1 MILFLSIVLGY
12 YRITRRRLDV
22 REIELYFKIMNK
34 ILSILVL
41 SFILSN
47 TSSATPPKNK
57 WSPSLEKW
65 KKIFKKVEYPP
76 NDCKYCTER
85 HDYWAYDTYRKSSLE
100 NRNHKNNGGLKKII
114 IKPAKSNPV
123 RIIKKNIK
131 PLPKEIYDYVYYRD
145 ISSLMVFDKGVL
157 IHDWKRDYIFND
169 KPIDGQSRSKSI
181 VGIAAIKMACQNILD
196 LNKTHAEYSSEI
208 KDSFYGHVTLK
219 DSLNMLA
226 RDQYVMNYNILK
238 ETHRKK
244 SDLVSILNRHPKR
257 LETEGPKE
265 FKYSNPNTDLITLDM
280 INILGGK
287 KKFAKWFQKNISEAA
302 GFASKGKIL
311 LDKKGAPIS
320 SASIMLTREDWLRF
334 GMYVIELMEDKNSC
348 EAKKLQEAF
357 ENAVPTKKKF
367 APKYAMFFWLNGYG
381 IDNLVQ
387 MRGYGLR
394 LSLIDWKNDRIIQ
407 TNSFAISWKPQELV
421 NLIWK

>member
-1 MILFLSIVLGY
+1 
-12 YRITRRRLDV
+12 
-22 REIELYFKIMNK
+22 MNK
-34 ILSILVL
+34 ILSIVVL

-47 TSSATPPKNK
+47 TSLATPPKNK

-320 SASIMLTREDWLRF
+320 SSSIMLTREDWLRF

>member
-1 MILFLSIVLGY
+1 
-12 YRITRRRLDV
+12 
-22 REIELYFKIMNK
+22 MNK
-34 ILSILVL
+34 ILVIVVL

-47 TSSATPPKNK
+47 TSLATPPKNK

-320 SASIMLTREDWLRF
+320 SSSIMLTREDWLRF

>member
-1 MILFLSIVLGY
+1 MKKLLGIV
-12 YRITRRRLDV
+12 
-22 REIELYFKIMNK
+22 
-34 ILSILVL
+34 VL

-367 APKYAMFFWLNGYG
+367 APEYAMFFWLNGYG

>member
-1 MILFLSIVLGY
+1 
-12 YRITRRRLDV
+12 
-22 REIELYFKIMNK
+22 
-34 ILSILVL
+34 
-41 SFILSN
+41 
-47 TSSATPPKNK
+47 
-57 WSPSLEKW
+57 
-65 KKIFKKVEYPP
+65 
-76 NDCKYCTER
+76 
-85 HDYWAYDTYRKSSLE
+85 
-100 NRNHKNNGGLKKII
+100 
-114 IKPAKSNPV
+114 
-123 RIIKKNIK
+123 
-131 PLPKEIYDYVYYRD
+131 
-145 ISSLMVFDKGVL
+145 MVFDKGVL

-196 LNKTHAEYSSEI
+196 LNKTHGEYSSEI

-226 RDQYVMNYNILK
+226 RDQYVINYNILK

-320 SASIMLTREDWLRF
+320 SSSIMLTREDWLRF

>member
-1 MILFLSIVLGY
+1 MKKLLGIV
-12 YRITRRRLDV
+12 
-22 REIELYFKIMNK
+22 
-34 ILSILVL
+34 VL

-421 NLIWK
+421 NLICK

>member
-1 MILFLSIVLGY
+1 MKKLLGIV
-12 YRITRRRLDV
+12 
-22 REIELYFKIMNK
+22 
-34 ILSILVL
+34 VL

-196 LNKTHAEYSSEI
+196 LNKTHGEYSSEI

-320 SASIMLTREDWLRF
+320 SSSIMLTREDWLRF

-381 IDNLVQ
+381 VENLVQ
-387 MRGYGLR
+387 MRGHGLR

>member
-1 MILFLSIVLGY
+1 MKKLLGIV
-12 YRITRRRLDV
+12 
-22 REIELYFKIMNK
+22 
-34 ILSILVL
+34 VL

-280 INILGGK
+280 INVLGGK

>member
-1 MILFLSIVLGY
+1 MKKLLAIVVLGLLWSTTL
-12 YRITRRRLDV
+12 I
-22 REIELYFKIMNK
+22 
-34 ILSILVL
+34 
-41 SFILSN
+41 
-47 TSSATPPKNK
+47 ATPPKNK

-320 SASIMLTREDWLRF
+320 SSSIMLTREDWLRF

>member
-1 MILFLSIVLGY
+1 MNNEFTQ
-12 YRITRRRLDV
+12 TRRRLDV

-34 ILSILVL
+34 ILSIVVL

-226 RDQYVMNYNILK
+226 RDHYVMNYNILK

-320 SASIMLTREDWLRF
+320 SSSIMLTREDWLRF

>member
-1 MILFLSIVLGY
+1 
-12 YRITRRRLDV
+12 
-22 REIELYFKIMNK
+22 MNK
-34 ILSILVL
+34 ILVIVVL

-47 TSSATPPKNK
+47 TSLATPPKNK

-302 GFASKGKIL
+302 GFESKGKIL

-320 SASIMLTREDWLRF
+320 SSSIMLTREDWLRF
-334 GMYVIELMEDKNSC
+334 GMYVIELMKDKNSC

>member
-1 MILFLSIVLGY
+1 MKKLLAIVVLGLLWSTTL
-12 YRITRRRLDV
+12 I
-22 REIELYFKIMNK
+22 
-34 ILSILVL
+34 
-41 SFILSN
+41 
-47 TSSATPPKNK
+47 ATPPKNK

-181 VGIAAIKMACQNILD
+181 VGIAAIKTACQNILD
-196 LNKTHAEYSSEI
+196 LNKTHGEYSSEI

-320 SASIMLTREDWLRF
+320 SSSIMLTREDWLRF

>member
-1 MILFLSIVLGY
+1 MKKLLGIV
-12 YRITRRRLDV
+12 
-22 REIELYFKIMNK
+22 
-34 ILSILVL
+34 VL

-114 IKPAKSNPV
+114 IKPAKSNLV

>member
-1 MILFLSIVLGY
+1 MNNKFSQ
-12 YRITRRRLDV
+12 TRRRLEV

-34 ILSILVL
+34 ILSIVVL

-320 SASIMLTREDWLRF
+320 SSSIMLTREDWLRF
-334 GMYVIELMEDKNSC
+334 GMYVIELMKDKNSC

>member
-1 MILFLSIVLGY
+1 MKKLLGIV
-12 YRITRRRLDV
+12 
-22 REIELYFKIMNK
+22 
-34 ILSILVL
+34 VL

-114 IKPAKSNPV
+114 IKPSKSNPV

>member
-1 MILFLSIVLGY
+1 MKKLLGIV
-12 YRITRRRLDV
+12 
-22 REIELYFKIMNK
+22 
-34 ILSILVL
+34 VL

-114 IKPAKSNPV
+114 IKPAKSNLV

-320 SASIMLTREDWLRF
+320 SSSIMLTREDWLRF

>member
-1 MILFLSIVLGY
+1 MNNKFSQ
-12 YRITRRRLDV
+12 TRRRLDV
-22 REIELYFKIMNK
+22 IEIELYFKIMNK
-34 ILSILVL
+34 ILSIVVL

-320 SASIMLTREDWLRF
+320 SSSIMLTREDWLRF

>member
-1 MILFLSIVLGY
+1 MKKLLGIV
-12 YRITRRRLDV
+12 
-22 REIELYFKIMNK
+22 
-34 ILSILVL
+34 VL

-196 LNKTHAEYSSEI
+196 LNKTHGEYSSEI

-280 INILGGK
+280 INVLGGK

-320 SASIMLTREDWLRF
+320 SSSIMLTREDWLRF

>member
-1 MILFLSIVLGY
+1 MKKLLGIV
-12 YRITRRRLDV
+12 
-22 REIELYFKIMNK
+22 
-34 ILSILVL
+34 VL

-208 KDSFYGHVTLK
+208 EDSFYGHVTLK

>member
-1 MILFLSIVLGY
+1 MKKLLAIIVLG
-12 YRITRRRLDV
+12 L
-22 REIELYFKIMNK
+22 LW
-34 ILSILVL
+34 
-41 SFILSN
+41 SN
-47 TSSATPPKNK
+47 TSTATPQKNK

-85 HDYWAYDTYRKSSLE
+85 HDYWAYDTYRKASLE
-100 NRNHKNNGGLKKII
+100 NRNKKNNGGLKKII
-114 IKPAKSNPV
+114 IKPAKSNSV

-157 IHDWKRDYIFND
+157 IHDWRRDYIFND

-181 VGIAAIKMACQNILD
+181 VGVATIKMACQNILD
-196 LNKTHAEYSSEI
+196 LDKTHGDYSPKI
-208 KDSFYGHVTLK
+208 KDSFYGHVKLK

-226 RDQYVMNYNILK
+226 RDQFVINYNILK

-244 SDLVSILNRHPKR
+244 SDLITILNKHPKR

-280 INILGGK
+280 INVLGGK

-302 GFASKGKIL
+302 GFESKGKIL
-311 LDKKGAPIS
+311 LDKKGTPIS
-320 SASIMLTREDWLRF
+320 SSSIMLTREDWLRF
-334 GMYVIELMEDKNSC
+334 GMYVIELMKDKNSC

-357 ENAVPTKKKF
+357 KNAVPTKKKF

-381 IDNLVQ
+381 VENLVQ
-387 MRGYGLR
+387 MRGHGLK
-394 LSLIDWKNDRIIQ
+394 LSLIDWNNDKIIQ

>member
-1 MILFLSIVLGY
+1 MNNKFSQ
-12 YRITRRRLDV
+12 TRRRLEV

-34 ILSILVL
+34 ILSIVVL

-320 SASIMLTREDWLRF
+320 SSSIMLTREDWLRF

-357 ENAVPTKKKF
+357 DNAVPTKKKF

>member
-1 MILFLSIVLGY
+1 MKKLLAIIVLG
-12 YRITRRRLDV
+12 L
-22 REIELYFKIMNK
+22 LW
-34 ILSILVL
+34 
-41 SFILSN
+41 SN
-47 TSSATPPKNK
+47 TSTATPQKNK

-85 HDYWAYDTYRKSSLE
+85 HDYWAYDTYRKASLE
-100 NRNHKNNGGLKKII
+100 NRNKKNNGGLKKII
-114 IKPAKSNPV
+114 IKPAKSNSV

-157 IHDWKRDYIFND
+157 IHDWRRDYIFND

-181 VGIAAIKMACQNILD
+181 VGVATIKMACQNILD
-196 LNKTHAEYSSEI
+196 LDKTHGDYSPKI
-208 KDSFYGHVTLK
+208 KDSFYGHVKLK
-219 DSLNMLA
+219 NSLNMLA
-226 RDQYVMNYNILK
+226 RDQFVINYNILK

-244 SDLVSILNRHPKR
+244 SDLITILNKHPKR

-280 INILGGK
+280 INVLGGK

-302 GFASKGKIL
+302 GFESKGKIL
-311 LDKKGAPIS
+311 LDKKGTPIS
-320 SASIMLTREDWLRF
+320 SSSIMLTREDWLRF
-334 GMYVIELMEDKNSC
+334 GMYVIELMKDKNSC

-357 ENAVPTKKKF
+357 KNAVPTKKKF

-381 IDNLVQ
+381 VENLVQ
-387 MRGYGLR
+387 MRGHGLK
-394 LSLIDWKNDRIIQ
+394 LSLIDWNNDKIIQ

>member
-1 MILFLSIVLGY
+1 MKKLLAIVVLGLLWSTTL
-12 YRITRRRLDV
+12 I
-22 REIELYFKIMNK
+22 
-34 ILSILVL
+34 
-41 SFILSN
+41 
-47 TSSATPPKNK
+47 ATPPKNE

-320 SASIMLTREDWLRF
+320 SSSIMLTREDWLRF

>member
-1 MILFLSIVLGY
+1 MKKLLGIV
-12 YRITRRRLDV
+12 
-22 REIELYFKIMNK
+22 
-34 ILSILVL
+34 VL

-320 SASIMLTREDWLRF
+320 SSSIMLTREDWLRF

-381 IDNLVQ
+381 VENLVQ
-387 MRGYGLR
+387 MRGHGLR

>member
-1 MILFLSIVLGY
+1 MKKLLG
-12 YRITRRRLDV
+12 
-22 REIELYFKIMNK
+22 
-34 ILSILVL
+34 ILVL

-114 IKPAKSNPV
+114 IKPSKSNPV

>member
-1 MILFLSIVLGY
+1 MNNKFSQ
-12 YRITRRRLDV
+12 TRRRLEV

-34 ILSILVL
+34 ILSIVVL

-320 SASIMLTREDWLRF
+320 SSSIMLTREDWLRF

>member
-1 MILFLSIVLGY
+1 M
-12 YRITRRRLDV
+12 
-22 REIELYFKIMNK
+22 YFKIVNK
-34 ILSILVL
+34 ILVIVVL

-47 TSSATPPKNK
+47 TSLATPPKNK

-320 SASIMLTREDWLRF
+320 SSSIMLTREDWLRF

>member
-1 MILFLSIVLGY
+1 MKKLLGIV
-12 YRITRRRLDV
+12 
-22 REIELYFKIMNK
+22 
-34 ILSILVL
+34 VL
-41 SFILSN
+41 SFVLSN

-226 RDQYVMNYNILK
+226 RDQYVMNYSILK

-320 SASIMLTREDWLRF
+320 SSSIMLTREDWLRF

-421 NLIWK
+421 NLICK

>member
-1 MILFLSIVLGY
+1 MKKLLAIVVLGLLWSTTL
-12 YRITRRRLDV
+12 I
-22 REIELYFKIMNK
+22 
-34 ILSILVL
+34 
-41 SFILSN
+41 
-47 TSSATPPKNK
+47 ATPPKNK

-100 NRNHKNNGGLKKII
+100 NKNHKNNGGLKKII

-131 PLPKEIYDYVYYRD
+131 PLPKEIYDYIYYRD

>member
-1 MILFLSIVLGY
+1 MNNKFTQ
-12 YRITRRRLDV
+12 TRRRLDA

-34 ILSILVL
+34 ILSIVVL

-320 SASIMLTREDWLRF
+320 SSSIMLTREDWLRF